1 MRIPKSSD
9 SDTVVSHKSANEKE
23 TYYYI
28 YQDKSIWTL
37 KIKENVKEV
46 LKDTHY
52 PYYTDGVEKLTVF
65 LSKQRQKL
73 EDNGID

>member
-9 SDTVVSHKSANEKE
+9 SDTVISHKSANEKE

-52 PYYTDGVEKLTVF
+52 PYYTNGVEKLTVCF
-65 LSKQRQKL
+65 LAN
-73 EDNGID
+73 EDKS

>member
-9 SDTVVSHKSANEKE
+9 SDTVVRHKSANEKE

-46 LKDTHY
+46 
-52 PYYTDGVEKLTVF
+52 
-65 LSKQRQKL
+65 
-73 EDNGID
+73 